1 MLNELLRKIAQSLN
15 SHKIPYMIIRGQ
27 AALIYREPR
36 FTNDIDIIL
45 GIDIDSINIILQICE
60 DYNFTILVENPLE
73 FTSQTMILPAY
84 DEKSKMRID
93 FIFSTTKYE
102 REAITRA
109 NIINIDNCEIA
120 FCSLEDLIILKLF
133 AGRAIDIEDVKSII
147 RRNPNY
153 NYDLVYNTLK
163 DLGDAT
169 DTDLLQ
175 RLIELDK
182 RT

>member
-1 MLNELLRKIAQSLN
+1 MVNSSDILLKFEIKNDKKINNSYIERLKIFESMLEWKNRVLK
-15 SHKIPYMIIRGQ
+15 
-27 AALIYREPR
+27 
-36 FTNDIDIIL
+36 D
-45 GIDIDSINIILQICE
+45 
-60 DYNFTILVENPLE
+60 ENPLK
-73 FTSQTMILPAY
+73 FTSQTMVLPAY
-84 DEKSKMRID
+84 DLMSKMRIY

-102 REAITRA
+102 REAIIRA
-109 NIINIDNCEIA
+109 NIINIDSLEIA

-147 RRNPNY
+147 RKKPNY
-153 NYDLVYNTLK
+153 NYQLVYNTLK

-182 RT
+182 RN

>member
-1 MLNELLRKIAQSLN
+1 M
-15 SHKIPYMIIRGQ
+15 
-27 AALIYREPR
+27 
-36 FTNDIDIIL
+36 
-45 GIDIDSINIILQICE
+45 
-60 DYNFTILVENPLE
+60 V
-73 FTSQTMILPAY
+73 LPAY
-84 DEKSKMRID
+84 DEMSKMRIY

-109 NIINIDNCEIA
+109 NIINIDNLEIA

-147 RRNPNY
+147 RKNPNY
-153 NYDLVYNTLK
+153 NYQLVYNTLK

-175 RLIELDK
+175 RLSELDK
-182 RT
+182 RN